1 MPEDFK
7 PRGKKSEK
15 SEQNVKAKTENN
27 SAENQ
32 KPIKKKKT
40 DTTKSAKTKKNR
52 KILWVVLSF
61 AFVILAVVPA
71 AVTIVFVHKKHV
83 DRD

>member
-7 PRGKKSEK
+7 PRGKKSEP
-15 SEQNVKAKTENN
+15 NVKADTENK
-27 SAENQ
+27 SAETQ

-52 KILWVVLSF
+52 KIMWIVLSL
-61 AFVILAVVPA
+61 AFVLLAVVPA
-71 AVTIVFVHKKHV
+71 IVTIVFVHKKHT